1 MPASPLTSVSPVGSF
16 TPDIFASHLAT
27 QTSAPAWWLD
37 RKRAAYEEFT
47 GLPLPK
53 RGDESWRFSNIA
65 GITLDGFALHAGA
78 KVDLAPLAIAS
89 AASLT
94 FVNNTIMRGAASK
107 SKLPAGVVVTTLA
120 DAAVAHAELLRTHFM
135 SQKQRLGSQKF
146 AALHRAFVGDGAFIY
161 VPRGV

>member
-1 MPASPLTSVSPVGSF
+1 MSSVTASTARSPIGTF

-27 QTSAPAWWLD
+27 QSAAPAWWLD

-65 GITLDGFALHAGA
+65 GITLEGFALQPGA
-78 KVDLAPLAIAS
+78 KIDLAPLAIDS

-107 SKLPAGVVVTTLA
+107 SKLPAGVIVTTLA
-120 DAAVAHAELLRTHFM
+120 DAAVAHTE
-135 SQKQRLGSQKF
+135 
-146 AALHRAFVGDGAFIY
+146 
-161 VPRGV
+161 